1 MKQVQ
6 QDIFRLR
13 VNTEFTVFSLL
24 TVLHICKCDFRFF
37 FLNRRSF
44 INLTLI
50 IIITFLFLQYEFQ
63 NGLTSDRELP
73 YRIEVNL

>member
-1 MKQVQ
+1 M
-6 QDIFRLR
+6 
-13 VNTEFTVFSLL
+13 
-24 TVLHICKCDFRFF
+24 CKCDFRFF

>member
-13 VNTEFTVFSLL
+13 
-24 TVLHICKCDFRFF
+24 
-37 FLNRRSF
+37 
-44 INLTLI
+44 
-50 IIITFLFLQYEFQ
+50 YEFQ